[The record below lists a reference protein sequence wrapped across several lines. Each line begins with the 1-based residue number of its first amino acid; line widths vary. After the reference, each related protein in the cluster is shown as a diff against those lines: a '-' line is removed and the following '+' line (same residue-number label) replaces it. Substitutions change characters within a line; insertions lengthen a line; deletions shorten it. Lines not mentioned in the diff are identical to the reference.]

1 MMTIYKSVK
10 ASVTPRMAAERY
22 GLRVHPNGMVCCP
35 FHPDRHPSMK
45 LNPDYYYCFG
55 CGSSG
60 DVVDLTEKLL
70 GVPASEAV
78 QRLTKDFALSN
89 QTSALSDL
97 NRQKGQID
105 PEHLC
110 YRVFSDYLS
119 ILQRWKERYPPA
131 SPDDAPNPRF
141 TEACHMLEYVRYT
154 TDLLATGTREERQD
168 LVADLMTNG
177 RIYLLR
183 ERLQILREAEYA

>member
-1 MMTIYKSVK
+1 MTIYESVK

-60 DVVDLTEKLL
+60 DVVDLTARLL
-70 GVPASEAV
+70 GISALEAA
-78 QRLTKDFALSN
+78 QKLADDFALSDRPVPAESN
-89 QTSALSDL
+89 QQRDLIDRERLCLRALSD
-97 NRQKGQID
+97 
-105 PEHLC
+105 
-110 YRVFSDYLS
+110 YLH

-131 SPDDAPNPRF
+131 SPDNVPDPRF
-141 TEACHMLEYVRYT
+141 TEACHMLEHIRYM

>member
-22 GLRVHPNGMVCCP
+22 GLEVQPNGMACCP

-60 DVVDLTEKLL
+60 DVVDLTAKLL
-70 GVPASEAV
+70 GIPAAEAA

-89 QTSALSDL
+89 QSSTLSEL

-105 PEHLC
+105 RERLC

-131 SPDDAPNPRF
+131 SPDDAPDSRF

-154 TDLLATGTREERQD
+154 TDLLATGTREERQE
-168 LVADLMTNG
+168 LVADLMSND
-177 RIYLLR
+177 RIHLLR
-183 ERLQILREAEYA
+183 ERLQVIREAEHA

>member
-1 MMTIYKSVK
+1 MMTIYESVK

-60 DVVDLTEKLL
+60 DVVDLTARLL
-70 GVPASEAV
+70 GISALEAA
-78 QRLTKDFALSN
+78 QKLADDFALSDRPVPAESN
-89 QTSALSDL
+89 QQRDLIDRERLCHHALSD
-97 NRQKGQID
+97 
-105 PEHLC
+105 
-110 YRVFSDYLS
+110 YLH

-131 SPDDAPNPRF
+131 SPDDVPDPRF
-141 TEACHMLEYVRYT
+141 TEACHMLECIRYT
-154 TDLLATGTREERQD
+154 TDLLATGTRVERQKIVD
-168 LVADLMTNG
+168 DLMTDG
-177 RIYLLR
+177 RIHLLQ
-183 ERLQILREAEYA
+183 ERLQAIREDEHV